1 MAKNIPNKRPEN
13 HQELTKFFAKGI
25 KNNSLKELQG
35 VMNNENYIQGKNLRV
50 FSKNNSSGVERID
63 GEELKYNYTTEN
75 QDRYVCIG
83 SENINNHIMSFWAS
97 LDWSKENPTA
107 GIICIDEKIVCNSVK
122 LPFRHI
128 HKLDIAKNENC
139 LGGEIYITDN
149 NLPPMYFSIKDMLDS
164 YTIESNK
171 YFSEFDYTNY
181 TINLR
186 KPTSSNVYYFRSK
199 MLIDGSRLDCLIFLG
214 LECVDIDCLD
224 MWLYSSESTEFVCDL
239 DQQIDIS
246 PEMEKIIYYE
256 VLNLAKFG
264 YLTPTD
270 KKNDGSDTQYKIDTA
285 KGQQITPVYRDGD
298 TSQQSQQQ
306 YNENS
311 PN

>member
-1 MAKNIPNKRPEN
+1 MATYRFMAFSIQEEIKQTFDDASVDINQIIYWIDLMAKRARYDKIRKNKSDAYLVYFPNIIVKTDTSSKRKYAVLPAPIADLDN
-13 HQELTKFFAKGI
+13 DTGI
-25 KNNSLKELQG
+25 KTITYCNEDSECFDPLQ
-35 VMNNENYIQGKNLRV
+35 KP
-50 FSKNNSSGVERID
+50 FSR
-63 GEELKYNYTTEN
+63 TTSAA
-75 QDRYVCIG
+75 
-83 SENINNHIMSFWAS
+83 SEV
-97 LDWSKENPTA
+97 LYGNP
-107 GIICIDEKIVCNSVK
+107 
-122 LPFRHI
+122 F
-128 HKLDIAKNENC
+128 
-139 LGGEIYITDN
+139 
-149 NLPPMYFSIKDMLDS
+149 
-164 YTIESNK
+164 
-171 YFSEFDYTNY
+171 
-181 TINLR
+181 R
-186 KPTSSNVYYFRSK
+186 KPTSSNVYFFRSK

-285 KGQQITPVYRDGD
+285 KGQQIAPVYRDGD